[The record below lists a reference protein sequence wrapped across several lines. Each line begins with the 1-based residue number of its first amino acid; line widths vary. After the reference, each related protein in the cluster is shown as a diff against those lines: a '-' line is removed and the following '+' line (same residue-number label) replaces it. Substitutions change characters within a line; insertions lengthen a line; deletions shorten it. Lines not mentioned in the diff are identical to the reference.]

1 MDTIECI
8 RGRQSIRKFKP
19 DPVPQELLLELID
32 IAKWSPSYKD
42 SQPWEVVFL
51 SGSKKQA
58 LSEMLTEALERGDP
72 PTPDLPTPTG
82 WPPVQKARIQQLIET
97 RQQLTGVNL
106 NAPDNVRKS
115 KIANFYFYGAP
126 HGIYLLQEAEL
137 TEWSLFDLG
146 LFAQSLM
153 LAAHAKGLG
162 TVPQAF
168 ATDYAREIK
177 QFLSIPES
185 KRLVLGI
192 SIGYPDWDSPVN
204 QSRTERAPTEEFVTW
219 MA

>member
-1 MDTIECI
+1 MNTIECI
-8 RGRQSIRKFKP
+8 RGRKSIRKFKP
-19 DPVPQELLLELID
+19 DPVPQELLRELID

-42 SQPWEVVFL
+42 SQPWEVAIL
-51 SGSKKQA
+51 SGAKKQA
-58 LSEMLTEALERGDP
+58 LSEMLTGMLEREAP
-72 PTPDLPTPTG
+72 TTPDLPTPTG
-82 WPPVQKARIQQLIET
+82 WPPVQKARIKQLIEA
-97 RQQLTGVNL
+97 RQQLTGIDL

-115 KIANFYFYGAP
+115 KLANFRFYGAP
-126 HGIYLLQEAEL
+126 HAIYLLQETEL

-177 QFLSIPES
+177 QFLSISEH

-204 QSRTERAPTEEFVTW
+204 QARTGRAPTEEFVTW
-219 MA
+219 ME